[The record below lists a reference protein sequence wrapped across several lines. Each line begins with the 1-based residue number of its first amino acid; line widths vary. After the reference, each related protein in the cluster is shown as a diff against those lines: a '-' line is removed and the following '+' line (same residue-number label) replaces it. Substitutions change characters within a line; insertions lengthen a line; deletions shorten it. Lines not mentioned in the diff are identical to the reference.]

1 MQPIE
6 IPLKA
11 KYRQPKQYKRQHGNY
26 NGRNRAS
33 AGKHTPHPVV
43 HAYRRNGYR
52 CEPKWNP
59 KPQEME

>member
-6 IPLKA
+6 LPLKL
-11 KYRQPKQYKRQHGNY
+11 KYRQPGNGKRQHGNY
-26 NGRNRAS
+26 NGNSGHS
-33 AGKHTPHPVV
+33 AGKHTPHPQV

-59 KPQEME
+59 KPQETE